1 MDYNGRMLRD
11 QKYEWSRL
19 GFLPRR
25 LRRWPRRHS
34 FQESA
39 PVLGTISAK
48 RSLAV
53 SDQKT
58 RRFFLGALTAA
69 SAVRV
74 WGANDKVNVGIVGLG
89 GRGSSHLNTYTSLN
103 EAHVMALC
111 DVNQA
116 AREKAQA
123 TLTRKNLEKAKEF
136 EDMRQMFADPN
147 VEAVSIA
154 TPNHWH
160 ALSAIWA
167 MKAGKDVYGEKPACY
182 NIYEGMRMIQVQRE
196 TKRIMQVGSQHRSWP
211 FKIKAITAMQQG
223 LIGKLY
229 MSKALCYKLRP
240 SIGHTPDSP
249 TPPGLNWD
257 LFLGPAPMR
266 PYNEKRFAYFWHW
279 FWDTGNGDIGNQGVH
294 ETGIARWALG
304 DPVWPQ
310 TAIAFGGKF
319 GIDDDTETPNT
330 LTAGFNYGN
339 QQLVVEVRGRMT
351 NGEGVRQA
359 RVVMAGPN
367 AAGRG
372 GAAAAAPTQA
382 GPASNPINVGV
393 GNLFYGSEGWAA
405 MSDQGFQAYKGDS
418 SELIMEERNDRGSG
432 DSTGLHMQ
440 NFLACVRT
448 RREQD
453 LHDPIANA
461 VPSADLCHLANISYR
476 VGRALK
482 IEPGPTPKF
491 TGDAEATKMITRPV
505 YRKPYEV

>member
-1 MDYNGRMLRD
+1 
-11 QKYEWSRL
+11 
-19 GFLPRR
+19 
-25 LRRWPRRHS
+25 
-34 FQESA
+34 
-39 PVLGTISAK
+39 
-48 RSLAV
+48 V
-53 SDQKT
+53 SDPKT

-74 WGANDKVNVGIVGLG
+74 WGANQKVNVGIVGLG
-89 GRGSSHLNTYTSLN
+89 GRGSSHLNTYTGLD
-103 EAHVMALC
+103 EAQVVALC
-111 DVNQA
+111 DVNQP
-116 AREKAQA
+116 ARERAQAVLARKSLEKAQ
-123 TLTRKNLEKAKEF
+123 EF
-136 EDMRQMFADPN
+136 EDMRQMFADPK

-182 NIYEGMRMIQVQRE
+182 NIYEGMRMVQVQRE

-211 FKIKAITAMQQG
+211 FKIKAITALQQG
-223 LIGKLY
+223 LIGKVY
-229 MSKALCYKLRP
+229 MAKALCYKLRP

-249 TPPGLNWD
+249 TPAGLNWD

-266 PYNEKRFAYFWHW
+266 PFNEKRFAYYWHW

-304 DPVWPQ
+304 DPDWPK
-310 TAIAFGGKF
+310 TAVSFGGKF

-330 LTAGFNYGN
+330 LTAGFNYGDR
-339 QQLVVEVRGRMT
+339 QLVIEVRGKMT

-359 RVVMAGPN
+359 RVVTAGPG

-372 GAAAAAPTQA
+372 GRGRGGPGGPGGPPPEGAAPPAAPPA
-382 GPASNPINVGV
+382 GAPGATAANPMNVGV
-393 GNLFYGSEGWAA
+393 GNLFYGSDGWAV
-405 MSDQGFQAYKGDS
+405 MGDQGFQAYKGDS
-418 SELIMEERNDRGSG
+418 SELIMEERPEGRA

-440 NFLACVRT
+440 NFLACVKSRN
-448 RREQD
+448 EKD
-453 LHDPIANA
+453 LHDPISNA

-476 VGRALK
+476 VGRLLT
-482 IEPGPTPKF
+482 IEPGSTPKF
-491 TGDAEATKMITRPV
+491 TGDPAATKMITRPV

>member
-1 MDYNGRMLRD
+1 MLC
-11 QKYEWSRL
+11 WGWL
-19 GFLPRR
+19 L
-25 LRRWPRRHS
+25 
-34 FQESA
+34 SA
-39 PVLGTISAK
+39 SSKSNLLIDKIGAEGV
-48 RSLAV
+48 AV
-53 SDQKT
+53 SDPKT

-69 SAVRV
+69 SAARV

-89 GRGSSHLNTYTSLN
+89 GRGSDHLKTYTGLS
-103 EAHVMALC
+103 EARVVALC

-116 AREKAQA
+116 ARERAQA
-123 TLTRKNLEKAKEF
+123 TLARKNVEKASEF
-136 EDMRQMFADPN
+136 EDMRQMFADPK

-167 MKAGKDVYGEKPACY
+167 MQAGKDVYGEKPAAY

-211 FKIKAITAMQQG
+211 FKIKAITALQQG

-266 PYNEKRFAYFWHW
+266 PFNQKRFAYYWHW

-304 DPVWPQ
+304 DPSWPK
-310 TAIAFGGKF
+310 TAMAFGGKF

-330 LTAGFNYGN
+330 LTAGFSYGN
-339 QQLVVEVRGRMT
+339 EQLVIEVRGRMT
-351 NGEGVRQA
+351 NGEGSRQT
-359 RVVMAGPN
+359 RVVTAGPMS
-367 AAGRG
+367 AGLG
-372 GAAAAAPTQA
+372 GQRTAEGVTPKAAPPSAPAPTRV
-382 GPASNPINVGV
+382 GPPGNPLTVGV
-393 GNLFYGSEGWAA
+393 GNLFYGSDGWAA

-418 SELIMEERNDRGSG
+418 SELILEERSERGSG
-432 DSTGLHMQ
+432 DSTALHMQ
-440 NFLACVRT
+440 NFLACVKS
-448 RREQD
+448 RRAQD

-491 TGDAEATKMITRPV
+491 AGDAEATKMITRPV

>member
-1 MDYNGRMLRD
+1 
-11 QKYEWSRL
+11 
-19 GFLPRR
+19 
-25 LRRWPRRHS
+25 
-34 FQESA
+34 
-39 PVLGTISAK
+39 
-48 RSLAV
+48 V
-53 SDQKT
+53 SDPKT

-89 GRGSSHLNTYTSLN
+89 GRGSNHLDIYSSRIP
-103 EAHVMALC
+103 EAKVVAIC
-111 DVNQA
+111 DINQA
-116 AREKAQA
+116 ARERAQA
-123 TLTRKNLEKAKEF
+123 RLKNNNADQAKEF
-136 EDMRQMFADPN
+136 EDMRQMFADPT

-182 NIYEGMRMIQVQRE
+182 NIHEGIKMVEAQRA

-211 FKIKAITAMQQG
+211 FKIKSITALQQG

-229 MSKALCYKLRP
+229 MTKALCYKLRP
-240 SIGHTPDSP
+240 SIGHTPDTP
-249 TPPGLNWD
+249 TPPGVNWD

-266 PYNEKRFAYFWHW
+266 PFNQKRFAYYWHW

-304 DPVWPQ
+304 DPDWPQ
-310 TAIAFGGKF
+310 TAVAFGGKF

-330 LTAGFNYGN
+330 LTAGFSYGDR
-339 QQLVVEVRGRMT
+339 QLVIEVRGKMT

-359 RVVMAGPN
+359 RVVTAGPA

-372 GAAAAAPTQA
+372 GRGGRGGPGGPPPEGAAAPTVPTPPPA
-382 GPASNPINVGV
+382 GAAPAPGTPAANPMNVGV
-393 GNLFYGSEGWAA
+393 GNLFYGSEGWAV
-405 MSDQGFQAYKGDS
+405 MSDSGFQAYKGDS
-418 SELIMEERNDRGSG
+418 SELIMEERPEGRE
-432 DSTGLHMQ
+432 DSTRYHMQ
-440 NFLACVRT
+440 NFLACVKSRN
-448 RREQD
+448 EKD

-476 VGRALK
+476 VGRQLK
-482 IEPGPTPKF
+482 IEAGPKF
-491 TGDAEATKMITRPV
+491 IGDAEATKMITRPV

>member
-1 MDYNGRMLRD
+1 M
-11 QKYEWSRL
+11 
-19 GFLPRR
+19 
-25 LRRWPRRHS
+25 
-34 FQESA
+34 
-39 PVLGTISAK
+39 
-48 RSLAV
+48 
-53 SDQKT
+53 SDLKT

-69 SAVRV
+69 SATRV
-74 WGANDKVNVGIVGLG
+74 WGANEKVNVGIIGLG
-89 GRGSSHLNTYTSLN
+89 GRGSGHVNIYSSLP
-103 EAHVMALC
+103 EAQVVALC

-116 AREKAQA
+116 ARENAQA
-123 TLTRKNLEKAKEF
+123 TLTRKSLEKAKEF
-136 EDMRQMFADPN
+136 EDMRQLYADPK

-160 ALSAIWA
+160 ALAAIWA

-182 NIYEGMRMIQVQRE
+182 NIHEGIKMVEVQRQ
-196 TKRIMQVGSQHRSWP
+196 TKRIMQVGSQHRSMP

-240 SIGHTPDSP
+240 SIGHTADTP
-249 TPPGLNWD
+249 TPPGVNWE

-266 PYNEKRFAYFWHW
+266 PFNEKRFKYFWHW

-304 DPVWPQ
+304 DPEWPK
-310 TAIAFGGKF
+310 TAVAFGGKF

-330 LTAGFNYGN
+330 LTAGFNYGDS
-339 QQLVVEVRGRMT
+339 QLVIEVRGKMT

-359 RVVMAGPN
+359 RVVTAGPTG
-367 AAGRG
+367 AGARGGRGRG
-372 GAAAAAPTQA
+372 GQGGPPPEGANPPAAPPAAAAPTQV
-382 GPASNPINVGV
+382 GPAANPMNIGV

-405 MSDQGFQAYKGDS
+405 MGDQGFQAYKGDS
-418 SELIMEERNDRGSG
+418 SELIMEERPERGPGS
-432 DSTGLHMQ
+432 DSTGMHMQ
-440 NFLACVRT
+440 NFLACVKSRN
-448 RREQD
+448 EKD

-476 VGRALK
+476 VGRQLK
-482 IEPGPTPKF
+482 IDPNGPKF
-491 TGDAEATKMITRPV
+491 TGDAEATKMVTRPA

>member
-1 MDYNGRMLRD
+1 MRRDGRF
-11 QKYEWSRL
+11 
-19 GFLPRR
+19 GITLPDTIG
-25 LRRWPRRHS
+25 PK
-34 FQESA
+34 ES
-39 PVLGTISAK
+39 LS
-48 RSLAV
+48 V
-53 SDQKT
+53 SDPKT

-89 GRGSSHLNTYTSLN
+89 GRGSNHLNIYSSLA
-103 EAHVMALC
+103 EAQVVGLC

-123 TLTRKNLEKAKEF
+123 TLVRKGLEKGKEF
-136 EDMRQMFADPN
+136 EDMRQMFADSK

-182 NIYEGMRMIQVQRE
+182 NIHEGMRMIQVQRE

-211 FKIKAITAMQQG
+211 FKVKAIAALQQG

-229 MSKALCYKLRP
+229 MTKALCYKLRP
-240 SIGHTPDSP
+240 SIGHTPDTP
-249 TPPGLNWD
+249 TPAGLNWD

-266 PYNEKRFAYFWHW
+266 PFNEKRFAYYWHW

-304 DPVWPQ
+304 DPLWPK
-310 TAIAFGGKF
+310 TAMAFGGKF

-330 LTAGFNYGN
+330 LTAGFSYGD
-339 QQLVVEVRGRMT
+339 QELVVEVRGKMT

-359 RVVMAGPN
+359 RVVTAGPGS
-367 AAGRG
+367 GRG
-372 GAAAAAPTQA
+372 KAGAGQAGAGPAAAPPDAPAPTQV
-382 GPASNPINVGV
+382 GPASSPLNIGV
-393 GNLFYGSEGWAA
+393 GDLFYGSDGWAA
-405 MSDQGFQAYKGDS
+405 MSDAGFQAFKGDS
-418 SELIMEERNDRGSG
+418 SELIMEEKSDRSAG
-432 DSTGLHMQ
+432 DPTGLHMQ
-440 NFLACVRT
+440 NFLACVQS

-482 IEPGPTPKF
+482 IEPGPVPKF
-491 TGDAEATKMITRPV
+491 TGDAEATKMVTRPV

>member
-1 MDYNGRMLRD
+1 
-11 QKYEWSRL
+11 
-19 GFLPRR
+19 
-25 LRRWPRRHS
+25 
-34 FQESA
+34 
-39 PVLGTISAK
+39 
-48 RSLAV
+48 V

-89 GRGSSHLNTYTSLN
+89 GRGSSHLNTYTGLT
-103 EAHVMALC
+103 EAHVMGLC

-116 AREKAQA
+116 ARERAQA
-123 TLTRKNLEKAKEF
+123 TLTKKNLEKAKEF

-160 ALSAIWA
+160 ALAAIWA

-182 NIYEGMRMIQVQRE
+182 NIYEGMRMIQTQRE

-211 FKIKAITAMQQG
+211 FKIKAIAAMQQG

-266 PYNEKRFAYFWHW
+266 PFNEKRFAYFWHW

-310 TAIAFGGKF
+310 TAVAFGGKF

-351 NGEGVRQA
+351 NGEGVRQN

-367 AAGRG
+367 AARG
-372 GAAAAAPTQA
+372 GPAASAPTQT
-382 GPASNPINVGV
+382 GPANNPINVGV
-393 GNLFYGSEGWAA
+393 GNLFYGSEGWAS

-440 NFLACVRT
+440 NFLACVKT

-461 VPSADLCHLANISYR
+461 VPSSDLCHLANISYR

-482 IEPGPTPKF
+482 IEPGPIPKF
-491 TGDAEATKMITRPV
+491 TGDAEATKLITRPV

>member
-1 MDYNGRMLRD
+1 L
-11 QKYEWSRL
+11 
-19 GFLPRR
+19 
-25 LRRWPRRHS
+25 
-34 FQESA
+34 
-39 PVLGTISAK
+39 
-48 RSLAV
+48 
-53 SDQKT
+53 SDPKS

-74 WGANDKVNVGIVGLG
+74 WGANEKVNVGIVGVG
-89 GRGSSHLNTYTSLN
+89 GRGSSHLNTYAGLG
-103 EAHVMALC
+103 EAQVVAIC

-116 AREKAQA
+116 ARERAQTA
-123 TLTRKNLEKAKEF
+123 LGRRNLEKAREF
-136 EDMRQMFADPN
+136 EDMRQMFADPK

-154 TPNHWH
+154 APNHWH
-160 ALSAIWA
+160 ALAAIWA
-167 MKAGKDVYGEKPACY
+167 MKAGKDVYGEKPASY
-182 NIYEGMRMIQVQRE
+182 NIHEGMRMIQVQRE
-196 TKRIMQVGSQHRSWP
+196 TRRIMQVGSQHRSLP
-211 FKIKAITAMQQG
+211 FKIKAIAALQQG

-249 TPPGLNWD
+249 APAGLNWD

-266 PYNEKRFAYFWHW
+266 PFNEKRFTYYWHW

-304 DPVWPQ
+304 DPVWPK
-310 TAIAFGGKF
+310 TAMAFGGKF

-330 LTAGFNYGN
+330 LTAGFSYGS
-339 QQLVVEVRGRMT
+339 QQLVIEVRGKST

-359 RVVMAGPN
+359 RVVTAGPM

-372 GAAAAAPTQA
+372 GRGGRGGPGGQPPAEGAAPPAAPPNAPAPTQV
-382 GPASNPINVGV
+382 GPATNPLNVGV
-393 GNLFYGSEGWAA
+393 GNLFYGSDGWAA

-418 SELIMEERNDRGSG
+418 SELIMDERPERGGGG

-440 NFLACVRT
+440 NFLACVKSRS
-448 RREQD
+448 EKD
-453 LHDPIANA
+453 LRDPISNA

-476 VGRALK
+476 VGRALR
-482 IEPGPTPKF
+482 IEPGATPKF
-491 TGDAEATKMITRPV
+491 TGDSEAMKMITRPA